1 MNILAIS
8 NLDYRAK
15 MFSLYR
21 SWSYHYC
28 EDLTPYLLQRYK
40 SICKLEPHW
49 LLSCQL
55 ELQQSFHKFALI
67 SSKQLSITVCRD
79 FCIDANFRLEHLYYH
94 LF

>member
-8 NLDYRAK
+8 NLDYRVK
-15 MFSLYR
+15 IFSLYR

-28 EDLTPYLLQRYK
+28 EDLTLYLLQRYK

-67 SSKQLSITVCRD
+67 SSKQLSITICRD
-79 FCIDANFRLEHLYYH
+79 FCIDANFRLERLYYH